1 MEHTVRQSVTLPA
14 PIARRVRELAKRDR
28 KSANRVIVDLIES
41 GLEAREREKR
51 TFFELADRLADSPD
65 VAERKSLK
73 KELARLTYGSDDYV
87 PDTEMAEIRSN
98 SAVQKRLR
106 RGHRE
111 ATARKG
117 RFV

>member
-28 KSANRVIVDLIES
+28 RSANRVIVDLIQS
-41 GLEAREREKR
+41 GLEARDREKR
-51 TFFELADRLADSPD
+51 TFFELADRLADSSD
-65 VAERKSLK
+65 TAEQERLK
-73 KELARLTYGSDDYV
+73 RELGRLTYGDDV
-87 PDTEMAEIRSN
+87 PDAEMTEIRSN
-98 SAVQKRLR
+98 TTLRKRLK

-117 RFV
+117 RFA